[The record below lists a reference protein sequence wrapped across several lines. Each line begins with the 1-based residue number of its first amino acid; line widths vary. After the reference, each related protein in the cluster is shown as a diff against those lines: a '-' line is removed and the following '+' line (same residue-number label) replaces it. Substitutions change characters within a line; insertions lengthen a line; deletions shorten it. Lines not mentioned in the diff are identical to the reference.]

1 MLYTVKHRRVGYP
14 NDKPAEYTIEANS
27 PEEAE
32 AIFADAYVDLNYF
45 IVSVTPNTACTGL
58 APAVAPESNQV
69 SGASQ

>member
-45 IVSVTPNTACTGL
+45 IVSVTPYVETKRFEYCSDCDFLL
-58 APAVAPESNQV
+58 AQMD
-69 SGASQ
+69 